1 MANTKLPPEL
11 VDDQVFGNR
20 NVIINGEMQVA
31 QRGTQTGMGASTA
44 FTAVDRMNIAFS
56 QTSGRVTSEQSTDTP
71 DGFANSVKLSCTTAD
86 TSLASAEYV
95 IFRQKIEGFNL
106 QRFAKGTSSAKEF
119 TVSFYVKGNA
129 SATYNCELYDA
140 DNTRQINKQFAVTT
154 SWNRIELTFPA
165 DTTGAF
171 DNDANASL
179 FVQIWLAAGSGFQG
193 TTANT
198 TWSSVTDNTKR
209 ANGSSNF
216 LSSTSNTFFIT
227 GFQLETG
234 SQATP
239 FEHRSIGEQLAL
251 CQRYY
256 VELTSDQ
263 QTNPIMNCGYYNTT
277 AIYGAIIFPTEMR
290 TEPTMEQT
298 AGTDFFRVYSTGA
311 EDKFTGF
318 NAIHS
323 VTPQRVV
330 IAAVSTQ
337 GISGTQSAAGW
348 VETRSTAARLAFTA
362 EL

>member
-1 MANTKLPPEL
+1 MALTKVDPTV

-20 NVIINGEMQVA
+20 NVIINGGMQIS
-31 QRGTQTGMGASTA
+31 QRGTLTGQGAASAYTA
-44 FTAVDRMNIAFS
+44 LDRMEMAFNN
-56 QTSGRVTSEQSTDTP
+56 TSGRLTSEHSTDTP
-71 DGFANSVKLSCTTAD
+71 DGFAYSCKLSCTTAD
-86 TSLASAEYV
+86 TSLASDEYA

-171 DNDANASL
+171 DKDVNTSL
-179 FVQIWLAAGSGFQG
+179 FVQIWLTAGSAFQG

-209 ANGSSNF
+209 ANGNSNF
-216 LSSTSNTFFIT
+216 LSSTSNTLFIT

-239 FEHRSIGEQLAL
+239 FEHRSIGEDTDL

-256 VELTSDQ
+256 FRMKNSSSGYPLIWAH
-263 QTNPIMNCGYYNTT
+263 PITT
-277 AIYGAIIFPTEMR
+277 GSAVYRRAQIQLPVEMR
-290 TEPTMEQT
+290 TAPTFTVTAVFGGAIT
-298 AGTDFFRVYSTGA
+298 AGTSVPYAQFQTANGASIICDSASASDNYTAYSYVNSLVA
-311 EDKFTGF
+311 D
-318 NAIHS
+318 
-323 VTPQRVV
+323 
-330 IAAVSTQ
+330 
-337 GISGTQSAAGW
+337 
-348 VETRSTAARLAFTA
+348 A

>member
-1 MANTKLPPEL
+1 MALTKVDPTV

-20 NVIINGEMQVA
+20 NVIINGEMQIA
-31 QRGTQTGMGASTA
+31 QRGTLTGMGAASA
-44 FTAVDRMNIAFS
+44 YSAVDRMNIAFS
-56 QTSGRVTSEQSTDTP
+56 NTSGRVTSEQSTDTP
-71 DGFANSVKLSCTTAD
+71 DGFANSLKLSCTTAD
-86 TSLASAEYV
+86 TSLASNEYV

-140 DNTRQINKQFAVTT
+140 DNSRQINKQFSVTT

-171 DNDANASL
+171 DNDNGGSL
-179 FVQIWLAAGSGFQG
+179 YLQLWLGAGSDFTSG
-193 TTANT
+193 TLNQTWNSSTAANRV
-198 TWSSVTDNTKR
+198 SSSN
-209 ANGSSNF
+209 SNF

-239 FEHRSIGEQLAL
+239 FEHRSYAEQLTM

-256 VELTSDQ
+256 QIMINGNMNVYWHVGSFYTNIGLIFNLT
-263 QTNPIMNCGYYNTT
+263 TV
-277 AIYGAIIFPTEMR
+277 TEMR
-290 TEPTMEQT
+290 ATPTL
-298 AGTDFFRVYSTGA
+298 VNSS
-311 EDKFTGF
+311 FTG
-318 NAIHS
+318 NAYRSSGAVGGGLSSIAGNLHS
-323 VTPQRVV
+323 VRSMGLYINMT
-330 IAAVSTQ
+330 
-337 GISGTQSAAGW
+337 SGTNQGNVAHFDRTGG
-348 VETRSTAARLAFTA
+348 ELALLA